1 MDKLYGSV
9 IQKQNIS
16 GSIVLKQ
23 SVNGVL
29 ALPYGGKRY
38 EGKYEVTPSIDG
50 EVLETANKMMIDDV
64 TINAIPYQDVT
75 NPQGGRTITI
85 AFE

>member
-9 IQKQNIS
+9 IRKQNIS

-23 SVNGVL
+23 SISGVL
-29 ALPYGGKRY
+29 SLPYSANRY
-38 EGKYEVTPSIDG
+38 SGKYEVTPTIDG

-64 TINAIPYQDVT
+64 TIHAIPYQDVT

>member
-9 IQKQNIS
+9 IRKQNIS
-16 GSIVLKQ
+16 GSIVLKK
-23 SVNGVL
+23 SISGVVS
-29 ALPYGGKRY
+29 LPYSINRY
-38 EGKYEVTPSIDG
+38 EGEYVITPTIDG
-50 EVLETANKMMIDDV
+50 QTLETANKMLIDDV
-64 TINAIPYQDVT
+64 TINAIPYQDVS

>member
-9 IQKQNIS
+9 ITKE
-16 GSIVLKQ
+16 

-29 ALPYGGKRY
+29 ALPYSGNRY
-38 EGKYEVTPSIDG
+38 TGKYEVTPSIDG
-50 EVLETANKMMIDDV
+50 EVLKTANKMMVDDV
-64 TINAIPYQDVT
+64 TINSIPYQDVS